1 MDINETLLEKDV
13 FISFTTPDSDIA
25 HKIVEYLEKRDISC
39 FIADRDIEKGSSYAS
54 SLTKGIRCCRTALLV
69 ASRNINASNHV
80 LNELEIMVNKRKF
93 ILPFFIED
101 FEMNDDYT
109 YYLSRMQRIIAYPGA
124 CESYFGKII
133 DALTPHLP
141 KKPIATNSQTQT
153 AVIEKTQKIFDYL
166 PERGIMINPEDHQRN
181 VSFRTDTF
189 TNMFGGIFD
198 EIVNL
203 SDENKARDI
212 FHSSGYTCGQS
223 FAQRLNSQWDLQ
235 SQSPSLY
242 EEKLKKWCEFDSDV
256 GWGKFEINVYID
268 KATGDFSG
276 KLKINESFIVDKK
289 NKRYVCE
296 FVRGYCEG
304 VIETLLGVEVS
315 LKCSSCPLVN
325 RFQTACCFDIIIKD

>member
-1 MDINETLLEKDV
+1 MEKDV
-13 FISFTTPDSDIA
+13 FISFTTPDQTIA
-25 HKIVEYLEKRDISC
+25 HKIVDFLEARGISC
-39 FIADRDIEKGSSYAS
+39 FIADRDIEKGASYAS
-54 SLTKGIRCCRTALLV
+54 SLTRGIIDCKTALLV
-69 ASRNINASNHV
+69 ASKNINLSEHV

-101 FEMNDDYT
+101 FEMNDDFT
-109 YYLSRMQRIIAYPGA
+109 YYLSRMQRIIAYPGNP
-124 CESYFGKII
+124 ESFFGKIV

-141 KKPIATNSQTQT
+141 KKEVKENTNAQSDSI
-153 AVIEKTQKIFDYL
+153 IEKTQKVFDYL

-198 EIVNL
+198 EVVKL
-203 SDENKARDI
+203 SSEQKAREI
-212 FHSSGYTCGQS
+212 FHASGYNCGQS

-235 SQSPSLY
+235 TQSPSLY
-242 EEKLKKWCEFDSDV
+242 EEKLRKWCEFDSDV
-256 GWGKFEINVYID
+256 GWGKFEIEVHID
-268 KATGDFSG
+268 KETGDFSG

-304 VIETLLGVEVS
+304 VIETLLDVEVI
-315 LKCSSCPLVN
+315 LKCSSCPMVN
-325 RFQTACCFDIIIKD
+325 RFQSACCFDIIIND

>member
-1 MDINETLLEKDV
+1 MEKDV
-13 FISFTTPDSDIA
+13 FISFTSPDYDIA
-25 HKIVEYLEKRDISC
+25 HKIVGYLEERGISC
-39 FIADRDIEKGSSYAS
+39 FIADRDIAKGASYAS
-54 SLTKGIRCCRTALLV
+54 SLTKGITNCTTSLLV
-69 ASRNINASNHV
+69 ASKNINSSEHV
-80 LNELEIMVNKRKF
+80 LNELEIMVNKRKY

-101 FEMNDDYT
+101 FEMNDDFT
-109 YYLSRMQRIIAYPGA
+109 YYLSRMQRIIAYPGNV
-124 CESYFGKII
+124 ESYFGKIV

-141 KKPIATNSQTQT
+141 IKVAKPEPKQEV
-153 AVIEKTQKIFDYL
+153 VIEKTQKVFDYL

-198 EIVNL
+198 EVIKL
-203 SDENKARDI
+203 SSLEKAREI
-212 FHSSGYTCGQS
+212 FHASGYNCGQS

-235 SQSPSLY
+235 SQTPDLY

-256 GWGKFEINVYID
+256 GWGKFDIEVNID
-268 KATGDFSG
+268 QATGDFSG

-304 VIETLLGVEVS
+304 VLETLLGVEII
-315 LKCSSCPLVN
+315 LKCSACPIVN
-325 RFQTACCFDIIIKD
+325 RFQSACCFDIIIND